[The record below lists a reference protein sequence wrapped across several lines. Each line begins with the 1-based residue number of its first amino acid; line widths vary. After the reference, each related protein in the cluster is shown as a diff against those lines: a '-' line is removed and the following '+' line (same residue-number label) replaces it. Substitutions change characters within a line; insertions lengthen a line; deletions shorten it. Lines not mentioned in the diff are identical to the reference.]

1 MKKMVLMISMLT
13 MLTYCVHAQ
22 NKDYNVVFDLTSK
35 DSVNQQSL
43 IREMT
48 LIKKGN
54 PDAKVEAVIYGQGL
68 GVVIKDEASQP
79 EAIKN
84 LLAMKDVSFKVCE
97 IAMKAHNVDK
107 SQLLPDVQTVPDG
120 IYELVSKQHQGW
132 AYIKIAH

>member
-1 MKKMVLMISMLT
+1 MKKKIFLIFL
-13 MLTYCVHAQ
+13 LFILINGADAQ

-35 DSVNQQSL
+35 DTLNQQSL
-43 IREMT
+43 LREMT
-48 LIKKGN
+48 LIKQGN

-68 GVVIKDEASQP
+68 SLIIKDQSSQG

-84 LLAMKDVSFKVCE
+84 LLTMKDVTFKVCE
-97 IAMKAHNVDK
+97 IAMKAHNIDK

-120 IYELVSKQHQGW
+120 IYELVSKQHEGW

>member
-1 MKKMVLMISMLT
+1 MKKKIFLIFL
-13 MLTYCVHAQ
+13 LFILINGAEAQ

-35 DSVNQQSL
+35 DTLNQQSL
-43 IREMT
+43 LREMT
-48 LIKKGN
+48 LIKQGN

-68 GVVIKDEASQP
+68 SLIIKDQSSQG

-84 LLAMKDVSFKVCE
+84 LLTMKDVTFKVCE
-97 IAMKAHNVDK
+97 IAMKAHNIDK

-120 IYELVSKQHQGW
+120 IYELVSKQHEGW

>member
-1 MKKMVLMISMLT
+1 MKKKILLIFL
-13 MLTYCVHAQ
+13 LFILINGADAQ

-35 DSVNQQSL
+35 DTLNQQSL
-43 IREMT
+43 LREMT
-48 LIKKGN
+48 LIKQGN

-68 GVVIKDEASQP
+68 SLIIKDQSSQG

-84 LLAMKDVSFKVCE
+84 LLTMKDVTFKVCE
-97 IAMKAHNVDK
+97 IAMKAHNIDK

-120 IYELVSKQHQGW
+120 IYELVSKQHEGW

>member
-1 MKKMVLMISMLT
+1 MKKISFVISMLFIF
-13 MLTYCVHAQ
+13 TYCAHAQ
-22 NKDYNVVFDLTSK
+22 NKNYNVVFDLTSK

-43 IREMT
+43 LREMT
-48 LIKKGN
+48 LIKQGN

-68 GVVIKDEASQP
+68 GVVIKDQAPQP

-107 SQLLPDVQTVPDG
+107 SQLLPNVQTVPDG
-120 IYELVSKQHQGW
+120 IYELVSKQHEGW